1 MRSAAAARLLA
12 AFGDDPE
19 RVLAAPRDALA
30 SVEGVG
36 PALAAAVACAAGTA
50 GEAAREARRS
60 ADLGLEL
67 VGPGDD
73 GYPLPLL
80 HSYDPPPLLWVRG
93 RWEPADAQSVSVV
106 GSRRATPYGVV
117 QAGRIARGLARSGVV
132 VVSGLA
138 RGVDTAAH
146 RGALEVDGGRTLAVL
161 GSGHARPYPAEN
173 VPLLEEAAA
182 RGAVLSDFPL
192 DTPPVPFNFP
202 MRNRVIAALSRA
214 TVVVEASEKSGSLI
228 TARLANDAGRH
239 VLAVP
244 GRVDSPNSRGVHAL
258 LRDGAALAEGPDDVL
273 DALGIPRPETSP
285 PAPTAAGAGARI
297 LGGLDG
303 GEPRDADQIAAVT
316 GLPVAEVRAALVDLE
331 VEGAIVTF
339 PGGRYARA

>member
-1 MRSAAAARLLA
+1 
-12 AFGDDPE
+12 
-19 RVLAAPRDALA
+19 
-30 SVEGVG
+30 
-36 PALAAAVACAAGTA
+36 
-50 GEAAREARRS
+50 
-60 ADLGLEL
+60 
-67 VGPGDD
+67 
-73 GYPLPLL
+73 
-80 HSYDPPPLLWVRG
+80 
-93 RWEPADAQSVSVV
+93 
-106 GSRRATPYGVV
+106 VV

-146 RGALEVDGGRTLAVL
+146 RGALEVEGGRTLAVM

-173 VPLLEEAAA
+173 LPLLRDAAA

-258 LRDGAALAEGPDDVL
+258 LRDGAGLAEGPDDVL
-273 DALGIPRPETSP
+273 DALGIPRPATSP
-285 PAPTAAGAGARI
+285 AAPVPLGAEARI

-331 VEGAIVTF
+331 VEGAIVAF